1 MEKIE
6 QKGVILIP
14 DFSGFT
20 DFVLSHNL
28 YVGGYITEKLLS
40 SIIDNNTLAF
50 DISEIE
56 GDAVLFYKY
65 GEPSD
70 MTSILQQAMLMKNA
84 FGKCLEDLHQQLKT
98 KILLSL
104 KFIVHYGTFS
114 EYVIGK
120 FKKLYGATV
129 VEAHKLLKYHYVEH
143 QPYILFSQQYLKA
156 IENEYGK
163 TVHFEE
169 KTRTDSCDAC
179 IYSPPVGLI
188 KYI

>member
-1 MEKIE
+1 MEKTE

-20 DFVLSHNL
+20 DFVLSHSL
-28 YVGGYITEKLLS
+28 HVGGYITEQLLNT
-40 SIIDNNTLAF
+40 IIDNNIMAF
-50 DISEIE
+50 EISEIE

-65 GEPSD
+65 GNPSD
-70 MTSILQQAMLMKNA
+70 ISSIIQQAIKMKEA
-84 FGKCLEDLHQQLKT
+84 FSKCLEDLHQQLKT
-98 KILLSL
+98 KIALSL

-129 VEAHKLLKYHYVEH
+129 VESHRLLKYHYVKN
-143 QPYILFSQQYLKA
+143 QSYILFSKEYLRA
-156 IENEYGK
+156 VENESSK
-163 TVHFEE
+163 IIRFNR
-169 KTRTDSCDAC
+169 KTRIDSGDAC
-179 IYSPPVGLI
+179 VYNSPVGLI

>member
-1 MEKIE
+1 MPNDMEKIE

-20 DFVLSHNL
+20 DFVLSHSL

-40 SIIDNNTLAF
+40 SIIDNNTLEF
-50 DISEIE
+50 EISEIE

-70 MTSILQQAMLMKNA
+70 MTNIIQQAMLMKSA

-114 EYVIGK
+114 TLISNMYMILSYITCQLQK
-120 FKKLYGATV
+120 PAI
-129 VEAHKLLKYHYVEH
+129 
-143 QPYILFSQQYLKA
+143 QPFFHSGIS
-156 IENEYGK
+156 
-163 TVHFEE
+163 
-169 KTRTDSCDAC
+169 RCRS
-179 IYSPPVGLI
+179 
-188 KYI
+188 KYIVYTACFSPRV